1 MEGPVNETA
10 RPRAERTTQNRVV
23 KLFTSAVEAGGLG
36 YAYLGEW
43 GKREGNRNIEPE
55 YLKASLKRRGYT
67 DVQISDA
74 LRQLHAAAEIGGNT
88 LYDANLKTY
97 RLLRYGADVQTALG
111 EPIRKVHYIDWT
123 NPDNNDFGLAE
134 EVTLRGG
141 LERRP
146 DIVLYLNGIAV
157 AVIELKRSS
166 VGMAEGIRQLISNQE
181 KQFNQAFFSTI
192 QLLLAGNDSQGLH
205 FATVGSPEEFYVKW
219 KAADGLAGGQAG
231 ALLDRPLAEMLD
243 KAQLLDFLYHFVI
256 FDGGIKKVP
265 RQHQHA
271 GIKAAQ
277 ARTRKREGGVIW
289 HTQGSGKSILMV
301 LLAKWLLEDD
311 PNARILVITDRDE
324 LDDQITKV
332 MKNAGLAS
340 TRVTSRA
347 DLVAKLAA
355 TTPRLLCA
363 LLHKFDTT
371 DLAGLPPPAH
381 GRFYVFVDEAHR
393 TQGGDMNRQMKRWL
407 KDAIF
412 IGFTGTPLMCNDKQ
426 TTQDVFGTFIHT
438 YKFPEAV
445 ADKVVLDL
453 KYEAREVPQA
463 LGNKAK
469 IEEYFAKKTKHLN
482 NFQKAALRKRWAT
495 MEEVLSSGDRKDR
508 IIRSIIEDFETRRR
522 LCDGRGTA
530 ILVADEIYDA
540 CHYFRLFQNTSFG
553 RHVGIIT
560 SFEPDAGQYTREP
573 AGSDYRYKYET
584 YKDWVLKGFDST
596 EKYETEMKRRFK
608 DEPANCRLLIVV
620 SKLLTG
626 FDAPSCTY
634 IYLDRNLRDH
644 DLFQA
649 ICRTN
654 RLDGDDKDYGYI
666 VDFKELFGKVQE
678 AISVYSS
685 DQLVVDA
692 KDGQDGNVTLKNWIA
707 EGARKLEEGR
717 EALLHLCEPVLAP
730 RELEQFIAYFCGEAQ
745 DAEALEQTEPL
756 RISFYKL
763 VTAFVRSWADIGSEL
778 PSAGYDEAIIARLE
792 KEVAFYAEM
801 RAAIKHHSGEEF
813 DIKPFESD
821 MRDLLNRYVRADDA
835 RTLGDMSDLSLV
847 DLIVKT
853 GIHDAI
859 AQKLNAK
866 GASNKAVAEGIIN
879 NVRKAIIQERL
890 TDPRFFKEMSNLLD
904 ELIKQSRDDAKSY
917 EAFLQQAEVMAR
929 KLAAHASGGEQV
941 PEALQGRPEAVVLYR
956 NLPDILAKPADAA
969 HVGDA
974 GDPYGG
980 DLIGKAVQIDAA
992 MRESVPAGWKGDEIK
1007 ERMVQ
1012 STLLALVGGDKEAM
1026 LKLFE
1031 LVKNQAGYR

>member
-1 MEGPVNETA
+1 MPN

-23 KLFTSAVEAGGLG
+23 KLFTDRTRVDCLSYE
-36 YAYLGEW
+36 YLGEW
-43 GKREGNRNIEPE
+43 GKRDSNSNIEPE
-55 YLKASLKRRGYT
+55 LLSANLKKRGYT
-67 DVQISDA
+67 DVQISAA
-74 LRQLHAAAEIGGNT
+74 LRQLQAAAEISGNT

-97 RLLRYGADVQTALG
+97 GLLRYGADVQTALS
-111 EPIRKVHYIDWT
+111 EPISKVHLIDWAH
-123 NPDNNDFGLAE
+123 PENNDFALAE

-146 DIVLYLNGIAV
+146 DIVLYINGIAI

-181 KQFNQAFFSTI
+181 PQFNESFFSTV
-192 QLLLAGNDSQGLH
+192 QLVLAGNDAQGVH
-205 FATVGSPEEFYVKW
+205 YATVGSPEEFYVQW
-219 KAADGLAGGQAG
+219 KDKAGLAGGAAG
-231 ALLDRPLAEMLD
+231 VLLDRPLAELFD
-243 KAQLLDFLYHFVI
+243 KTHLLDFLYHFVI

-277 ARTRKREGGVIW
+277 ERTRKREGGVIW

-332 MKNAGLAS
+332 LKNAGLDS

-347 DLVAKLAA
+347 DLVVKLGA

-363 LLHKFDTT
+363 LIHKFDTT
-371 DLAGLPPPAH
+371 DLTGVPPPAH

-393 TQGGDMNRQMKRWL
+393 TQGGDMHKQMKRWL
-407 KDAIF
+407 GDAIF
-412 IGFTGTPLMCNDKQ
+412 IGFTGTPLLRKEKQ
-426 TTQDVFGTFIHT
+426 TTHEVFGTYIHT

-453 KYEAREVPQA
+453 KYEAREVPQE
-463 LGNKAK
+463 LGSREK
-469 IEEYFAKKTKHLN
+469 IEDYFAKKTKHLN

-495 MEEVLSSGDRKDR
+495 MEELLSSKERKD
-508 IIRSIIEDFETRRR
+508 SIINSILEDFDTRRR
-522 LCDGRGTA
+522 LSDGRGTA

-540 CHYFRLFQNTSFG
+540 CHYFRLFQNTDFG
-553 RHVGIIT
+553 KHIGIIT
-560 SFEPDAGQYTREP
+560 SFEPDKTQYSKEP

-584 YKDWVLKGFDST
+584 YKNWVLKDFDST
-596 EKYETEMKRRFK
+596 DKYETEMKRRFK
-608 DEPANCRLLIVV
+608 DEPANCKLLIVV

-685 DQLVVDA
+685 DQLEVDS

-707 EGARKLEEGR
+707 EGARKLEESR

-730 RELEQFIAYFCGEAQ
+730 RELEQYIACFCGESR
-745 DAEALEQTEPL
+745 DADALEQTEPL

-763 VTAFVRSWADIGSEL
+763 VTDFVRAWADIGSEL
-778 PSAGYDEAIIARLE
+778 TNAGYDDATIARLE
-792 KEVAFYAEM
+792 KEVAFYVDM
-801 RAAIKHHSGEEF
+801 RAAIKNYSGEEF
-813 DIKPFESD
+813 DIKPFEGD

-835 RTLGDMSDLSLV
+835 RELGDMGDFSLV

-866 GASNKAVAEGIIN
+866 SASNKAVAEGIIN

-890 TDPRFFKEMSNLLD
+890 TDPRFFKEMSSLLD
-904 ELIKQSRDDAKSY
+904 ELIKQSHADSKSY
-917 EAFLQQAEVMAR
+917 EEFLKQAEALAR
-929 KLAAHASGGEQV
+929 KLAAHAFGGEQA
-941 PEALQGRPEAVVLYR
+941 PEALHGRAEAVVIYR
-956 NLPDILAKPADAA
+956 NLPDILAKPVDAKGVA
-969 HVGDA
+969 EERSWHA
-974 GDPYGG
+974 SE
-980 DLIGKAVQIDAA
+980 LISKAVQIDTT
-992 MRESVPAGWKGDEIK
+992 MREGVPADWKGSEIK
-1007 ERMVQ
+1007 ERAVRR
-1012 STLLALVGGDKEAM
+1012 TLLGLVDGDRTAM
-1026 LKLFE
+1026 LRLFE
-1031 LVKNQAGYR
+1031 LVKNQSGYH

>member
-1 MEGPVNETA
+1 MNA
-10 RPRAERTTQNRVV
+10 DNRPRAERTTQNRVV
-23 KLFTSAVEAGGLG
+23 RLFTTPVADGGLD
-36 YAYLGEW
+36 YTYLGEW

-55 YLKASLKRRGYT
+55 HLKASLARRGYSGAQ
-67 DVQISDA
+67 VSAA
-74 LRQLHAAAEIGGNT
+74 LRQLQAAAEVSGNT

-97 RLLRYGADVQTALG
+97 HLLRYGADVQTALG
-111 EPIRKVHYIDWT
+111 EPIRKVHFIDWA
-123 NPDNNDFGLAE
+123 NPANNDFALAE

-141 LERRP
+141 HERRP
-146 DIVLYLNGIAV
+146 DIVLYINGIAV

-166 VGMAEGIRQLISNQE
+166 VGMAEDIRQLISNQE
-181 KQFNQAFFSTI
+181 KPFNEGFFSTV
-192 QLLLAGNDSQGLH
+192 QLVLAGNDSQGVH
-205 FATVGSPEEFYVKW
+205 YATVGSREEFYVQW
-219 KAADGLAGGQAG
+219 KAGDGLADAQAG
-231 ALLDRPLAEMLD
+231 ALLDRPLSELFD
-243 KAQLLDFLYHFVI
+243 KAHLLDFLYHFII

-311 PNARILVITDRDE
+311 PDARILVITDRDE

-332 MKNAGLAS
+332 LKNAGLDS

-347 DLVAKLAA
+347 DLVARLGA

-363 LLHKFDTT
+363 LIHKFDTT

-393 TQGGDMNRQMKRWL
+393 TQGGDMNKQMKRWL
-407 KDAIF
+407 SDAIF
-412 IGFTGTPLMCNDKQ
+412 IGFTGTPLLRKDKQ
-426 TTQDVFGTFIHT
+426 TTHAVFGTYIHT

-453 KYEAREVPQA
+453 KYEAREVPQQ
-463 LGNKAK
+463 LGNRQK
-469 IEEYFAKKTKHLN
+469 IEDYFEEKTKRLN

-495 MEEVLSSGDRKDR
+495 MEELLSSKERKDR
-508 IIRSIIEDFETRRR
+508 IINSILEDFDTRRR
-522 LCDGRGTA
+522 LSDGRGTA
-530 ILVADEIYDA
+530 ILVADEIFDA
-540 CHYFRLFQNTSFG
+540 CHYFRLFQNTDFG

-560 SFEPDAGQYTREP
+560 SFEPDKNQYSKEP

-584 YKDWVLKGFDST
+584 YRDWVLKDFDST
-596 EKYETEMKRRFK
+596 DKYETEMKRRFK
-608 DEPANCRLLIVV
+608 DEPANCKLLIVV

-654 RLDGDDKDYGYI
+654 RLDGDDKDYGHI

-678 AISVYSS
+678 AIAVYSS
-685 DQLVVDA
+685 DELEVDGQ
-692 KDGQDGNVTLKNWIA
+692 DGQDGNVILKDWIT
-707 EGARKLEEGR
+707 EGVRKLEESR

-730 RELEQFIAYFCGEAQ
+730 RDLEQFIAYFCGESQ

-763 VTAFVRSWADIGSEL
+763 VTVFVRAWADIGSEL
-778 PSAGYDEAIIARLE
+778 ETAGYEPSTVERLE

-813 DIKPFESD
+813 DIKPFEGD

-835 RTLGDMSDLSLV
+835 REVGEMGDLSLV
-847 DLIVKT
+847 DLIVKS

-866 GASNKAVAEGIIN
+866 GSSNKAVAEGIIN
-879 NVRKAIIQERL
+879 NMRKAIIQERL
-890 TDPRFFKEMSNLLD
+890 TDPRFFKEMSSLLD
-904 ELIKQSRDDAKSY
+904 ELIRQSHADAESY
-917 EAFLQQAEVMAR
+917 EAFLKQAEKLAR
-929 KLAAHASGGEQV
+929 KLAGHASGGEQV
-941 PEALQGRPEAVVLYR
+941 PEGLQGNPEAAVIYR
-956 NLPDILAKPADAA
+956 NLADILATSIDGA
-969 HVGDA
+969 HTNEDRTLHPSELVS
-974 GDPYGG
+974 
-980 DLIGKAVQIDAA
+980 KAVQIDTA
-992 MRESVPAGWKGDEIK
+992 MRTDVPADWKGDEIK
-1007 ERMVQ
+1007 ERSVK
-1012 STLLALVGGDKEAM
+1012 STLLGIVDGDRDAM
-1026 LKLFE
+1026 LELFE
-1031 LVKNQAGYR
+1031 LVKNQPGYR

>member
-1 MEGPVNETA
+1 MLD
-10 RPRAERTTQNRVV
+10 RPRTERTTQSRVV
-23 KLFTSAVEAGGLG
+23 RLFTDKSRADCLG
-36 YAYLGEW
+36 YDYLGDW
-43 GKREGNRNIEPE
+43 AKREANRNIEPE
-55 YLKASLKRRGYT
+55 YLSANLKKRGYT
-67 DVQISDA
+67 DVQIAAA
-74 LRQLHAAAEIGGNT
+74 LRQLQVAAEISGNT

-97 RLLRYGADVQTALG
+97 GLLRYGADVQTTLG
-111 EPIRKVHYIDWT
+111 EPIRKVHYIDWVD
-123 NPDNNDFGLAE
+123 PANNDFALAE

-146 DIVLYLNGIAV
+146 DIVLYINGIAI

-166 VGMAEGIRQLISNQE
+166 VGKDEGIRQLLSNQE
-181 KQFNQAFFSTI
+181 KPFNEGFFSTV
-192 QLLLAGNDSQGLH
+192 QLLLAGNDAQGLYY
-205 FATVGSPEEFYVKW
+205 ATVGSPEEFYVQW
-219 KAADGLAGGQAG
+219 KAAAELVAGEAG
-231 ALLDRPLAEMLD
+231 VLLDRPLAQLLN
-243 KAQLLDFLYHFVI
+243 KAHLLDFLYHFVI

-277 ARTRKREGGVIW
+277 ERTRKREGGVIW

-324 LDDQITKV
+324 LDEQITKV
-332 MKNAGLAS
+332 LKNAGLDS

-347 DLVAKLAA
+347 DLVDKIGA

-363 LLHKFDTT
+363 LIHKFDTT
-371 DLAGLPPPAH
+371 DLTGVPPPAH

-393 TQGGDMNRQMKRWL
+393 TQGGDMNKQMKRWL
-407 KDAIF
+407 GDAIF
-412 IGFTGTPLMCNDKQ
+412 IGFTGTPLLRKDKK
-426 TTQDVFGTFIHT
+426 TTHEVFGTYIHT
-438 YKFPEAV
+438 YKFPQAV

-453 KYEAREVPQA
+453 KYEAREVPQE
-463 LGNKAK
+463 LGNRKK
-469 IEEYFAKKTKHLN
+469 IEDYFANKTKHLN

-495 MEEVLSSGDRKDR
+495 MEELLSSKERKNR
-508 IIRSIIEDFETRRR
+508 IINSIIEDFDTRRR
-522 LCDGRGTA
+522 LSEGRGTA

-540 CHYFRLFQNTSFG
+540 CHYFRLFQNTDFG
-553 RHVGIIT
+553 KYVGIIT
-560 SFEPDAGQYTREP
+560 SFEPDKSLYSKEP
-573 AGSDYRYKYET
+573 AGSDYRYKYDT
-584 YKDWVLKGFDST
+584 YNDWVLKGFDST
-596 EKYETEMKRRFK
+596 DKYETEMKRRFK
-608 DEPANCRLLIVV
+608 DEPANCKLLIVV

-685 DQLVVDA
+685 DQLVVDTR
-692 KDGQDGNVTLKNWIA
+692 DGQDGNVTLKNWIV
-707 EGARKLEEGR
+707 EGAKKLEESR

-730 RELEQFIAYFCGEAQ
+730 RQLEQYIAYFCGESQ
-745 DAEALEQTEPL
+745 NAEALEQTEPL

-763 VTAFVRSWADIGSEL
+763 VAAFVRAWADIGSEL
-778 PSAGYDEAIIARLE
+778 TNAGYDTTTIDRLE
-792 KEVAFYAEM
+792 QEVAFYVDM
-801 RAAIKHHSGEEF
+801 RAAIKNYSGEEF
-813 DIKPFESD
+813 DIKPFEGD
-821 MRDLLNRYVRADDA
+821 MRDLLNRYVKADDA
-835 RTLGDMSDLSLV
+835 RELGDMSDLSLV

-866 GASNKAVAEGIIN
+866 SASTKAVAEGIIN
-879 NVRKAIIQERL
+879 NIRKTIIQERL
-890 TDPRFFKEMSNLLD
+890 TDPRFFKEMSSLLD
-904 ELIKQSRDDAKSY
+904 ELIEQSRADAKSY
-917 EAFLQQAEVMAR
+917 AEFLKQAEALAK
-929 KLAAHASGGEQV
+929 KLVAHASGGEQA
-941 PEALQGRPEAVVLYR
+941 PEALQGRPEAVVIYR
-956 NLPDILAKPADAA
+956 NLPDILAKVPDARHIGEERIWHA
-969 HVGDA
+969 SE
-974 GDPYGG
+974 
-980 DLIGKAVQIDAA
+980 LIDMAVKIDAA
-992 MRESVPAGWKGDEIK
+992 MREAVPAGWKGHEIK
-1007 ERMVQ
+1007 EREVRRA
-1012 STLLALVGGDKEAM
+1012 LLPLVGGDRSAM

-1031 LVKNQAGYR
+1031 LVKNQSGYR

>member
-1 MEGPVNETA
+1 MNAIPA
-10 RPRAERTTQNRVV
+10 RARAERTTQNRVV
-23 KLFTSAVEAGGLG
+23 KLFTDPSRTDCLG
-36 YAYLGEW
+36 YDNLGEW
-43 GKREGNRNIEPE
+43 GKREHNRNIEPN
-55 YLKASLKRRGYT
+55 YLAANLKQRGYG
-67 DVQISDA
+67 DMQISAA
-74 LRQLHAAAEIGGNT
+74 LRQLRAAAEISGNT
-88 LYDANLKTY
+88 LYDANFKTY
-97 RLLRYGADVQTALG
+97 GLLRYGADVQTALG
-111 EPIRKVHYIDWT
+111 ELTQKVHFIDWA
-123 NPDNNDFGLAE
+123 NPDNNDFALAE

-141 LERRP
+141 FDRRP
-146 DIVLYLNGIAV
+146 DIVLYINGIAI
-157 AVIELKRSS
+157 AVIELKRGSRDK
-166 VGMAEGIRQLISNQE
+166 AEGIRQLISNQE
-181 KQFNQAFFSTI
+181 KQFNEGFFSTV
-192 QLLLAGNDSQGLH
+192 QLLLAGNDAQGLH
-205 FATVGSPEEFYVKW
+205 YGTVGSAEEFYVQW
-219 KAADGLAGGQAG
+219 KADAGLAGGEAG
-231 ALLDRPLAEMLD
+231 ALLDRPLAQLFD
-243 KAQLLDFLYHFVI
+243 KAHLLDFLYHFVI

-277 ARTRKREGGVIW
+277 ERTRKREGGVIW

-311 PNARILVITDRDE
+311 PDARILVITDREE

-332 MKNAGLAS
+332 LKNAGLDS

-347 DLVAKLAA
+347 DLVARLGA

-363 LLHKFDTT
+363 LIHKFDTT
-371 DLAGLPPPAH
+371 DLTGLPPPAH

-407 KDAIF
+407 GDAIF
-412 IGFTGTPLMCNDKQ
+412 IGFTGTPLLRKDKQ
-426 TTQDVFGTFIHT
+426 TTHDVFGTYIHT
-438 YKFPEAV
+438 YKFPQAV

-453 KYEAREVPQA
+453 KYEAREVPQE
-463 LGNKAK
+463 LGNKDK
-469 IEEYFAKKTKHLN
+469 IEEYFARKTKHLN

-495 MEEVLSSGDRKDR
+495 MEELLSSGERKDR
-508 IIRSIIEDFETRRR
+508 IIRSILEDFDTRRR
-522 LCDGRGTA
+522 LSDGRGTA

-560 SFEPDAGQYTREP
+560 SFEPDKTQYSKEP
-573 AGSDYRYKYET
+573 AGSDYRYKYDT
-584 YKDWVLKGFDST
+584 YRDWVLKDFDST
-596 EKYETEMKRRFK
+596 DRYEAEMKRRFK

-626 FDAPSCTY
+626 FDAPSCSY

-685 DQLVVDA
+685 DQLVADT
-692 KDGQDGNVTLKNWIA
+692 KDGQDGNVTLKNWIS
-707 EGARKLEEGR
+707 EGVKKLEESR

-730 RELEQFIAYFCGEAQ
+730 RDLEQFIAYFCGEAQ
-745 DAEALEQTEPL
+745 DAEALEQAEPL

-763 VTAFVRSWADIGSEL
+763 VTAFVRAWADIGSEL
-778 PSAGYDEAIIARLE
+778 PNAGYDEATIVRLE
-792 KEVAFYAEM
+792 REVAFYAEM
-801 RAAIKHHSGEEF
+801 RAAIKNHSGEEF
-813 DIKPFESD
+813 DIKPFEGD
-821 MRDLLNRYVRADDA
+821 MRDLLNRYVRADEV
-835 RTLGDMSDLSLV
+835 RELGDMGDLSLV

-890 TDPRFFKEMSNLLD
+890 TDPRFFNEMSSLLD
-904 ELIKQSRDDAKSY
+904 ELIRQSRADAESY
-917 EAFLQQAEVMAR
+917 EEFLKQAEALAK
-929 KLAAHASGGEQV
+929 KLTTHAAGGEQV
-941 PEALQGRPEAVVLYR
+941 PEALQDKPEASVIYR
-956 NLPDILAKPADAA
+956 NLPDILAKPTDAA
-969 HVGDA
+969 HIADDGPLH
-974 GDPYGG
+974 GSE
-980 DLIGKAVQIDAA
+980 LIGMAVKIDTV
-992 MRESVPAGWKGDEIK
+992 MRTDVPADWKGDTIK
-1007 ERMVQ
+1007 ERAVQ
-1012 STLLALVGGDKEAM
+1012 RALLAVVAGNRDAM
-1026 LKLFE
+1026 LKLFD

>member
-1 MEGPVNETA
+1 M
-10 RPRAERTTQNRVV
+10 
-23 KLFTSAVEAGGLG
+23 
-36 YAYLGEW
+36 
-43 GKREGNRNIEPE
+43 
-55 YLKASLKRRGYT
+55 
-67 DVQISDA
+67 
-74 LRQLHAAAEIGGNT
+74 
-88 LYDANLKTY
+88 
-97 RLLRYGADVQTALG
+97 
-111 EPIRKVHYIDWT
+111 
-123 NPDNNDFGLAE
+123 
-134 EVTLRGG
+134 
-141 LERRP
+141 
-146 DIVLYLNGIAV
+146 
-157 AVIELKRSS
+157 
-166 VGMAEGIRQLISNQE
+166 
-181 KQFNQAFFSTI
+181 
-192 QLLLAGNDSQGLH
+192 
-205 FATVGSPEEFYVKW
+205 
-219 KAADGLAGGQAG
+219 
-231 ALLDRPLAEMLD
+231 
-243 KAQLLDFLYHFVI
+243 
-256 FDGGIKKVP
+256 P

-277 ARTRKREGGVIW
+277 ERTSKREGGVIW

-324 LDDQITKV
+324 LDEQITRV
-332 MKNAGLAS
+332 LKNAGLDS

-347 DLVAKLAA
+347 DLVEKLGA
-355 TTPRLLCA
+355 TKPRLLCA
-363 LLHKFDTT
+363 LLHKFDAT

-393 TQGGDMNRQMKRWL
+393 TQGGDMNKQMKRWL
-407 KDAIF
+407 GDAIF
-412 IGFTGTPLMCNDKQ
+412 IGFTGTPLLRKDKQ
-426 TTQDVFGTFIHT
+426 TTHDVFGTYIHT
-438 YKFPEAV
+438 YKFPQAV

-453 KYEAREVPQA
+453 KYEAREVPQQ
-463 LGNKAK
+463 LGSKDR
-469 IEEYFAKKTKHLN
+469 IEAYFAEKTKRLN

-495 MEEVLSSGDRKDR
+495 MEELLSSKERKDR
-508 IIRSIIEDFETRRR
+508 IINSILEDFDTRRR
-522 LCDGRGTA
+522 LSDGRGTA

-540 CHYFRLFQNTSFG
+540 CHYFRLFQNTDFG

-560 SFEPDAGQYTREP
+560 SFEPDKSQYSKEP
-573 AGSDYRYKYET
+573 AGSDYRYKYDT
-584 YKDWVLKGFDST
+584 YKNWVLKDFDST
-596 EKYETEMKRRFK
+596 DKYETEMKRRFK
-608 DEPANCRLLIVV
+608 DEPANCKLLIVV

-685 DQLVVDA
+685 DQLEVDA

-707 EGARKLEEGR
+707 EGARKLEESR

-730 RELEQFIAYFCGEAQ
+730 RDVEQFIGYFCGESQ

-763 VTAFVRSWADIGSEL
+763 VTAFVRAWADIGSEL
-778 PSAGYDEAIIARLE
+778 TSAGYDDATIARLQ

-801 RAAIKHHSGEEF
+801 RASIKNHSGEEF
-813 DIKPFESD
+813 DIKPFEGD
-821 MRDLLNRYVRADDA
+821 MRDLLNRYVKADDA
-835 RTLGDMSDLSLV
+835 RELGDMGDLSLV

-890 TDPRFFKEMSNLLD
+890 TDPRFFKEMSSLLD
-904 ELIKQSRDDAKSY
+904 ELIKQSRADSKSY
-917 EAFLQQAEVMAR
+917 EEFLKQAEDLAR
-929 KLAAHASGGEQV
+929 KLAAHASGGEQA
-941 PEALQGRPEAVVLYR
+941 PEALQGRPEAVVIYR
-956 NLPDILAKPADAA
+956 NLADILAKPIDAT
-969 HVGDA
+969 HVA
-974 GDPYGG
+974 EEKIWHASE
-980 DLIGKAVQIDAA
+980 LISKAVQIDTA
-992 MRESVPAGWKGDEIK
+992 MRSGVPADWKGNEIK
-1007 ERMVQ
+1007 ERAVRR
-1012 STLLALVGGDKEAM
+1012 TLLDLLDGDRAAM
-1026 LKLFE
+1026 LRLFE
-1031 LVKNQAGYR
+1031 LVKNQSGYG

>member
-1 MEGPVNETA
+1 MRD

-23 KLFTSAVEAGGLG
+23 KLFTDRSRADCLG
-36 YAYLGEW
+36 YDYLGDWE
-43 GKREGNRNIEPE
+43 KRDGNRCIETD
-55 YLKASLKRRGYT
+55 LLSANFKKRGYT
-67 DVQISDA
+67 DVQISAA
-74 LRQLHAAAEIGGNT
+74 LRALHAATEISGNT

-97 RLLRYGADVQTALG
+97 GLLRYGADVQTALG
-111 EPIRKVHYIDWT
+111 EPVHKVHYIDWAE
-123 NPDNNDFGLAE
+123 PDKNDFALAE

-141 LERRP
+141 FERRP
-146 DIVLYLNGIAV
+146 DIVLYINGIAI

-166 VGMAEGIRQLISNQE
+166 KDKAEGVRQLISNQE
-181 KQFNQAFFSTI
+181 KQFNEGFFSAV
-192 QLLLAGNDSQGLH
+192 QLLLAGNDAQGLCYG
-205 FATVGSPEEFYVKW
+205 TVGSPEEFYAQW
-219 KAADGLAGGQAG
+219 KDEAGLAGGEPG
-231 ALLDRPLAEMLD
+231 SLLDRPLVQMFD
-243 KAQLLDFLYHFVI
+243 KRRLLDFLYNFVI

-265 RQHQHA
+265 RQHQYA

-277 ARTRKREGGVIW
+277 ERTRKREGGVIW

-311 PNARILVITDRDE
+311 PAARILVITDRDE

-332 MKNAGLAS
+332 LKNAGMAS

-347 DLVAKLAA
+347 DLVSRLGA
-355 TTPRLLCA
+355 TTPQLLCA
-363 LLHKFDTT
+363 LIHKFDTT
-371 DLAGLPPPAH
+371 DLTGVPPPAH

-393 TQGGDMNRQMKRWL
+393 TQGGDMNKQMKRWL
-407 KDAIF
+407 GDAIF
-412 IGFTGTPLMCNDKQ
+412 IGFTGTPLLRKDKQ
-426 TTQDVFGTFIHT
+426 TTHDVFGTYIHT

-453 KYEAREVPQA
+453 KYEAREVPQE
-463 LGNKAK
+463 LGSKDK
-469 IEEYFAKKTKHLN
+469 IEDYFAKKTRHLN
-482 NFQKAALRKRWAT
+482 NFQKAALRRRWAT
-495 MEEVLSSGDRKDR
+495 MEELLSSKERKDR
-508 IIRSIIEDFETRRR
+508 IINSILEDFDTRRR
-522 LCDGRGTA
+522 LSDGRGTA

-540 CHYFRLFQNTSFG
+540 CHYFRLFKNTDFG
-553 RHVGIIT
+553 KNIGIIT
-560 SFEPDAGQYTREP
+560 SFEPDKTEYSKAP
-573 AGSDYRYKYET
+573 VGSDYRYKYDT
-584 YKDWVLKGFDST
+584 YKDWVLTPELDTT

-608 DEPANCRLLIVV
+608 DEPANCKLLVVV

-692 KDGQDGNVTLKNWIA
+692 KDGQDGNISLKNWIA
-707 EGARKLEEGR
+707 EGAKKLEEAR
-717 EALLHLCEPVLAP
+717 EALLHLCEPVLSP
-730 RELEQFIAYFCGEAQ
+730 REVEQFIAYFCGEAQ
-745 DAEALEQTEPL
+745 DSEALGQTEPL

-763 VTAFVRSWADIGSEL
+763 VTTFVRAWSDISSEL
-778 PSAGYDEAIIARLE
+778 TNAGYDEAAIAKLE
-792 KEVAFYAEM
+792 KEVAFYADM
-801 RAAIKHHSGEEF
+801 RAAIKNHSGEEF
-813 DIKPFESD
+813 DIKPFEGD

-835 RTLGDMSDLSLV
+835 RELGDMGDLSLV

-890 TDPRFFKEMSNLLD
+890 TDPRFFKEMSSLLD
-904 ELIKQSRDDAKSY
+904 ELIKQSRADAKSY
-917 EAFLQQAEVMAR
+917 EEFLQQAEELAR
-929 KLAAHASGGEQV
+929 KLAAHASGGEQA
-941 PEALQGRPEAVVLYR
+941 PEALQGRPEAIVIYR
-956 NLPDILAKPADAA
+956 NLPDILAKPVDAA
-969 HVGDA
+969 HVGQTREWHA
-974 GDPYGG
+974 SE
-980 DLIGKAVQIDAA
+980 LISKAVEIDTA
-992 MRESVPAGWKGDEIK
+992 MRAGVPADWKGNEIK
-1007 ERMVQ
+1007 ERAVKRA
-1012 STLLALVGGDKEAM
+1012 LLAFVNGDRAVM

-1031 LVKNQAGYR
+1031 LVKNQPGYR

>member
-1 MEGPVNETA
+1 MPS

-23 KLFTSAVEAGGLG
+23 KLFTDKSRADCLG
-36 YAYLGEW
+36 YADLGDW
-43 GKREGNRNIEPE
+43 GKREGNRNIEPD
-55 YLKASLKRRGYT
+55 YLAANLKRRGYT
-67 DVQISDA
+67 DVQVSAA
-74 LRQLHAAAEIGGNT
+74 LRQLQAAAEISGNT

-97 RLLRYGADVQTALG
+97 GLLRYGADVQTALG
-111 EPIRKVHYIDWT
+111 EPIRKVHFIDWA
-123 NPDNNDFGLAE
+123 NPDNNDFALAE

-146 DIVLYLNGIAV
+146 DIVLYLNGIAI

-181 KQFNQAFFSTI
+181 KQFNEAFFSTV
-192 QLLLAGNDSQGLH
+192 QLLLAGNDSQGVH
-205 FATVGSPEEFYVKW
+205 YATVGSPEEFYVQW
-219 KAADGLAGGQAG
+219 KDWAGLAGGEAG
-231 ALLDRPLAEMLD
+231 ALLDRPLAQLFD
-243 KAQLLDFLYHFVI
+243 KAHLLDFLYHFVI

-277 ARTRKREGGVIW
+277 ERTRKREGGVIW

-332 MKNAGLAS
+332 LKNAGLDS

-347 DLVAKLAA
+347 DLVDRLGA

-363 LLHKFDTT
+363 LIHKFDTT
-371 DLAGLPPPAH
+371 DLTGMPPPAH

-393 TQGGDMNRQMKRWL
+393 TQGGDMNKQMKRWL
-407 KDAIF
+407 GDAIF
-412 IGFTGTPLMCNDKQ
+412 IGFTGTPLLRKDKQ
-426 TTQDVFGTFIHT
+426 TTHDVFGTYIHT
-438 YKFPEAV
+438 YKFPQAV

-453 KYEAREVPQA
+453 KYEAREVPQE
-463 LGNKAK
+463 LGSKKK
-469 IEEYFAKKTKHLN
+469 IEDYFANKTKHLN

-495 MEEVLSSGDRKDR
+495 MEELLSSKERKDR
-508 IIRSIIEDFETRRR
+508 IINSVLEDFDTRRR
-522 LCDGRGTA
+522 LSDGRGTA

-540 CHYFRLFQNTSFG
+540 CHYFRLFQNTDFG
-553 RHVGIIT
+553 KHVGIIT
-560 SFEPDAGQYTREP
+560 SFEPDKSQYSKEP

-584 YKDWVLKGFDST
+584 YKDWVLKDFEST
-596 EKYETEMKRRFK
+596 DKYETEMKRRFK

-685 DQLVVDA
+685 DQLEVDA
-692 KDGQDGNVTLKNWIA
+692 KDGQDGNVTLKNWIV
-707 EGARKLEEGR
+707 EGARKLEESR

-730 RELEQFIAYFCGEAQ
+730 RELEQFIAYFCGESQ
-745 DAEALEQTEPL
+745 DAEALEQAEPL

-763 VTAFVRSWADIGSEL
+763 VTAFVRAWADIGSEL
-778 PSAGYDEAIIARLE
+778 ANAGYDEATIAKLE
-792 KEVAFYAEM
+792 KEVAFYSDM
-801 RAAIKHHSGEEF
+801 RAAIKNYSGEEF
-813 DIKPFESD
+813 DIKPFEGD

-835 RTLGDMSDLSLV
+835 RALGDMADLSLV

-859 AQKLNAK
+859 ALKLNAK

-890 TDPRFFKEMSNLLD
+890 TDPRFFKEMSSLLD
-904 ELIKQSRDDAKSY
+904 ELIKQSCSDAKSY
-917 EAFLQQAEVMAR
+917 EEFLKQAEDLAK
-929 KLAAHASGGEQV
+929 KLAAHASGGEQA
-941 PEALQGRPEAVVLYR
+941 PEALQGKPEAVVIYR
-956 NLPDILAKPADAA
+956 NLPDILAKTPDGA
-969 HVGDA
+969 HVGQ
-974 GDPYGG
+974 DPNPHTSE
-980 DLIGKAVQIDAA
+980 LISKAVQIDTA
-992 MRESVPAGWKGDEIK
+992 MRESVPAGWKGDGIK
-1007 ERMVQ
+1007 ERLVRR
-1012 STLLALVGGDKEAM
+1012 TLLPLVDGDREAM
-1026 LKLFE
+1026 LRLFE
-1031 LVKNQAGYR
+1031 LVKNQPGYS

>member
-1 MEGPVNETA
+1 MPDRA
-10 RPRAERTTQNRVV
+10 RAERTTQNRVV
-23 KLFTSAVEAGGLG
+23 NLFTDKARTDCLG
-36 YAYLGEW
+36 YEYLGDWSNE
-43 GKREGNRNIEPE
+43 ESNRNIEPE
-55 YLKASLKRRGYT
+55 LLSANLKRRGYT
-67 DVQISDA
+67 DVQISAA
-74 LRQLHAAAEIGGNT
+74 LRQLQAAAEISDNT
-88 LYDANLKTY
+88 LYDANLKSY
-97 RLLRYGADVQTALG
+97 SLLRYGADVQTALS
-111 EPIRKVHYIDWT
+111 EPIRKVHFIDWAE
-123 NPDNNDFGLAE
+123 PESNDFALAE

-146 DIVLYLNGIAV
+146 DIVLYINGIAI

-181 KQFNQAFFSTI
+181 PQFNESFFSTV
-192 QLLLAGNDSQGLH
+192 QLVLAGNDAQGVH
-205 FATVGSPEEFYVKW
+205 YATVGSLEEFYVQW
-219 KAADGLAGGQAG
+219 KDKVGLAGGAAG
-231 ALLDRPLAEMLD
+231 VLLDRPLAELFD
-243 KAQLLDFLYHFVI
+243 KTHLLDFLYHFVI

-277 ARTRKREGGVIW
+277 ERTRKREGGVIW

-332 MKNAGLAS
+332 LKNAGLDS

-347 DLVAKLAA
+347 DLVIKLGA

-363 LLHKFDTT
+363 LIHKFDTT
-371 DLAGLPPPAH
+371 DLTGLPPPAH

-393 TQGGDMNRQMKRWL
+393 TQGGDMNKQMKRWL
-407 KDAIF
+407 GDAIF
-412 IGFTGTPLMCNDKQ
+412 IGFTGTPLLRKEKQ
-426 TTQDVFGTFIHT
+426 TTHEVFGTYIHT

-453 KYEAREVPQA
+453 KYEAREVPQE
-463 LGNKAK
+463 LGSREK
-469 IEEYFAKKTKHLN
+469 IEDYFAKKTKHLN

-495 MEEVLSSGDRKDR
+495 MEELLSSKERKDR
-508 IIRSIIEDFETRRR
+508 IINSILEDFDTRRR
-522 LCDGRGTA
+522 LSDGRGTA

-540 CHYFRLFQNTSFG
+540 CHYFRLFQNTDFG
-553 RHVGIIT
+553 KHIGIIT
-560 SFEPDAGQYTREP
+560 SFEPDKTQYSKEP

-584 YKDWVLKGFDST
+584 YKNWVLKDFDNT
-596 EKYETEMKRRFK
+596 DKYETEMKRRFK
-608 DEPANCRLLIVV
+608 DEPANCKLLIVV

-685 DQLVVDA
+685 DQLEVDS
-692 KDGQDGNVTLKNWIA
+692 KDGQNGNVTLKNWIA
-707 EGARKLEEGR
+707 EGARKLEESR

-730 RELEQFIAYFCGEAQ
+730 RELEQYIACFCGESR
-745 DAEALEQTEPL
+745 DADALEQTEPL

-763 VTAFVRSWADIGSEL
+763 VTDFVRAWADIGSEL
-778 PSAGYDEAIIARLE
+778 TNAGYDDATIARLE
-792 KEVAFYAEM
+792 KEVAFYVDM
-801 RAAIKHHSGEEF
+801 RAAIKNYSGEEF
-813 DIKPFESD
+813 DIKPFEGD

-835 RTLGDMSDLSLV
+835 RELGDMGDFSLV

-866 GASNKAVAEGIIN
+866 SASNKAVAEGIIN

-890 TDPRFFKEMSNLLD
+890 TDPRFFKEMSSLLD
-904 ELIKQSRDDAKSY
+904 ELIKQSRADSKSY
-917 EAFLQQAEVMAR
+917 EEFLKQAEALAK
-929 KLAAHASGGEQV
+929 KLAAHASGGEQA
-941 PEALQGRPEAVVLYR
+941 PEALQGRPEAVVIYR
-956 NLPDILAKPADAA
+956 NLPEILTKPVADKRVAEERNWHA
-969 HVGDA
+969 SE
-974 GDPYGG
+974 
-980 DLIGKAVQIDAA
+980 LISKAVQIDTA
-992 MRESVPAGWKGDEIK
+992 MREGVPADWKGSEIK
-1007 ERMVQ
+1007 ERAVRR
-1012 STLLALVGGDKEAM
+1012 TLLGLVDGDRAAM
-1026 LKLFE
+1026 LRLFE
-1031 LVKNQAGYR
+1031 LVKNQSGYH

>member
-1 MEGPVNETA
+1 MPN

-23 KLFTSAVEAGGLG
+23 KLFTDQSHADCLG
-36 YAYLGEW
+36 YDYLGDW
-43 GKREGNRNIEPE
+43 GRREGNRNIEPE
-55 YLKASLKRRGYT
+55 LLSANLERRGYT
-67 DVQISDA
+67 DVQISAA
-74 LRQLHAAAEIGGNT
+74 LRQLQAAAEVSGNT

-97 RLLRYGADVQTALG
+97 GLLRYGADVQTALG
-111 EPIRKVHYIDWT
+111 EPIRKVHFIDWT
-123 NPDNNDFGLAE
+123 TPDNNEFALAE

-146 DIVLYLNGIAV
+146 DIVLYINGIAI

-181 KQFNQAFFSTI
+181 KQFNEAFFSTV
-192 QLLLAGNDSQGLH
+192 QLLLAGNDAQGVH
-205 FATVGSPEEFYVKW
+205 YATVGSPEEFYVQW
-219 KAADGLAGGQAG
+219 KDEAGLAGGEAG
-231 ALLDRPLAEMLD
+231 ALLDRPLAQLFD
-243 KAQLLDFLYHFVI
+243 KTHLLDFLYHFVI

-277 ARTRKREGGVIW
+277 ERTRKREGGVIW

-332 MKNAGLAS
+332 LKNAGLDS

-347 DLVAKLAA
+347 DLVEKLGA

-363 LLHKFDTT
+363 LIHKFDTT
-371 DLAGLPPPAH
+371 DLTGLPPPAH

-393 TQGGDMNRQMKRWL
+393 TQGGDMNKQMKRWL
-407 KDAIF
+407 GDAIF
-412 IGFTGTPLMCNDKQ
+412 VGFTGTPLLRKDKQ
-426 TTQDVFGTFIHT
+426 TTHDVFGTYIHT
-438 YKFPEAV
+438 YKFPQAV

-453 KYEAREVPQA
+453 KYEAREVPQQLA
-463 LGNKAK
+463 NRDS
-469 IEEYFAKKTKHLN
+469 IEQHFAKRTKHLN

-495 MEEVLSSGDRKDR
+495 MEELLSSKERKDR
-508 IIRSIIEDFETRRR
+508 IINSILEDFDTRRR
-522 LCDGRGTA
+522 LSDGRGTA

-540 CHYFRLFQNTSFG
+540 CHYFRLFQNTDFG
-553 RHVGIIT
+553 KHVGIIT
-560 SFEPDAGQYTREP
+560 SFEPDKSQYSKEP

-584 YKDWVLKGFDST
+584 YKDWVLKDYDST
-596 EKYETEMKRRFK
+596 DKYETEMKRRFK
-608 DEPANCRLLIVV
+608 EEPANCKLLIVV

-685 DQLVVDA
+685 DQLDVDA
-692 KDGQDGNVTLKNWIA
+692 KDGQDGNVVLKNWIA
-707 EGARKLEEGR
+707 EGAKKLEESR
-717 EALLHLCEPVLAP
+717 EALMHLCDPVLPP
-730 RELEQFIAYFCGEAQ
+730 RELEQFIAYFCGESQ
-745 DAEALEQTEPL
+745 DAEALEQAEPL

-763 VTAFVRSWADIGSEL
+763 VTAFVRAWADIGSEL
-778 PSAGYDEAIIARLE
+778 PNAGYDEATIARLE
-792 KEVAFYAEM
+792 KEVAFYSDL
-801 RAAIKHHSGEEF
+801 RGAIKNYSGEEF
-813 DIKPFESD
+813 DIKPFEGD
-821 MRDLLNRYVRADDA
+821 MRDLLNRYVRAEDA
-835 RTLGDMSDLSLV
+835 RALGDMGDLSLV

-859 AQKLNAK
+859 ALKLNAK

-890 TDPRFFKEMSNLLD
+890 TDPRFFKEMSSLLD
-904 ELIKQSRDDAKSY
+904 ELIKQSRADSKSY
-917 EAFLQQAEVMAR
+917 EEFLKQAEELAK
-929 KLAAHASGGEQV
+929 KLAAHVSGGEQV
-941 PEALQGRPEAVVLYR
+941 PEALQGRPEAVVIYR
-956 NLPDILAKPADAA
+956 NLMDILAKSADAERVEEERVWHASELIDKAVKIDTAMRTGVPAD
-969 HVGDA
+969 
-974 GDPYGG
+974 
-980 DLIGKAVQIDAA
+980 
-992 MRESVPAGWKGDEIK
+992 WKGNEIK
-1007 ERMVQ
+1007 ERAVRT
-1012 STLLALVGGDKEAM
+1012 TLLRLVGNDREAM
-1026 LKLFE
+1026 LRLFE
-1031 LVKNQAGYR
+1031 LVKNQSGYR

>member
-1 MEGPVNETA
+1 MLD
-10 RPRAERTTQNRVV
+10 RPRTERTTQSRVV
-23 KLFTSAVEAGGLG
+23 RLFTDKSRADCLG
-36 YAYLGEW
+36 YDYLGDW
-43 GKREGNRNIEPE
+43 AKREANRNIEPE
-55 YLKASLKRRGYT
+55 YLSANLKQRGYT
-67 DVQISDA
+67 DVQIAAA
-74 LRQLHAAAEIGGNT
+74 LRQLQVAAEISGNT

-97 RLLRYGADVQTALG
+97 GLLRYGADVQTTLG
-111 EPIRKVHYIDWT
+111 EPIRKVHYIDWVD
-123 NPDNNDFGLAE
+123 PANNDFALAE

-146 DIVLYLNGIAV
+146 DIVLYINGIAI

-166 VGMAEGIRQLISNQE
+166 VGKDEGIRQLLSNQE
-181 KQFNQAFFSTI
+181 KPFNEGFFSTV
-192 QLLLAGNDSQGLH
+192 QLLLAGNDAQGLYY
-205 FATVGSPEEFYVKW
+205 ATVGSPEEFYVQW
-219 KAADGLAGGQAG
+219 KAAAELVAGEAG
-231 ALLDRPLAEMLD
+231 VLLDRPLAQLLN
-243 KAQLLDFLYHFVI
+243 KAHLLDFLYHFVI

-277 ARTRKREGGVIW
+277 ERTRKREGGVIW

-324 LDDQITKV
+324 LDEQITKV
-332 MKNAGLAS
+332 LKNAGLDS

-347 DLVAKLAA
+347 DLVDKIGA

-363 LLHKFDTT
+363 LIHKFDTT
-371 DLAGLPPPAH
+371 DLTGVPPPAH

-393 TQGGDMNRQMKRWL
+393 TQGGDMNKQMKRWL
-407 KDAIF
+407 GDAIF
-412 IGFTGTPLMCNDKQ
+412 IGFTGTPLLRKDKK
-426 TTQDVFGTFIHT
+426 TTHEVFGTYIHT
-438 YKFPEAV
+438 YKFPQAV

-453 KYEAREVPQA
+453 KYEAREVPQE
-463 LGNKAK
+463 LGNRKK
-469 IEEYFAKKTKHLN
+469 IEEYFSNKTKHLN

-495 MEEVLSSGDRKDR
+495 MEELLSSKERKNR
-508 IIRSIIEDFETRRR
+508 IINSIIEDFDTRRR
-522 LCDGRGTA
+522 LSDGRGTA

-540 CHYFRLFQNTSFG
+540 CHYFRLFQNTDFG
-553 RHVGIIT
+553 KHVGIIT
-560 SFEPDAGQYTREP
+560 SFELDKSLYSKEP

-584 YKDWVLKGFDST
+584 YKDWVLKDFDST
-596 EKYETEMKRRFK
+596 DKYEAEMKRRFK
-608 DEPANCRLLIVV
+608 DEPANCKLLIVV

-685 DQLVVDA
+685 DQLVVDV
-692 KDGQDGNVTLKNWIA
+692 KDGQDGNVTLKNWVT
-707 EGARKLEEGR
+707 EGAKKLEESR

-730 RELEQFIAYFCGEAQ
+730 RQLEQYIAYFCGESQ

-763 VTAFVRSWADIGSEL
+763 VASFVRAWADIGSEL
-778 PSAGYDEAIIARLE
+778 TNAGYDTTTIERLE
-792 KEVAFYAEM
+792 QEVAFYVDM
-801 RAAIKHHSGEEF
+801 RAAIKNYSGEEF
-813 DIKPFESD
+813 DIKPFEGD
-821 MRDLLNRYVRADDA
+821 MRDLLNRYVKADDA
-835 RTLGDMSDLSLV
+835 RELGDMNDLSLV

-866 GASNKAVAEGIIN
+866 GASTKAVAEGIIN
-879 NVRKAIIQERL
+879 NIRKTIIQERL
-890 TDPRFFKEMSNLLD
+890 TDPRFFKEMSSLLD
-904 ELIKQSRDDAKSY
+904 ELIAQSRADAKSY
-917 EAFLQQAEVMAR
+917 AEFLKQAEVLAK
-929 KLAAHASGGEQV
+929 KLAAHASGGERA
-941 PEALQGRPEAVVLYR
+941 PEALQGRPEAVVIYR
-956 NLPDILAKPADAA
+956 NLPDILAKVPDARHIGEERIWHA
-969 HVGDA
+969 SE
-974 GDPYGG
+974 
-980 DLIGKAVQIDAA
+980 LIDMALKIDAA
-992 MRESVPAGWKGDEIK
+992 MREAVPAGWKGHEVK
-1007 ERMVQ
+1007 EREVRR
-1012 STLLALVGGDKEAM
+1012 TLLPLVGGDRSAM

-1031 LVKNQAGYR
+1031 LVKNQSGYR

>member
-1 MEGPVNETA
+1 MTAMA
-10 RPRAERTTQNRVV
+10 RPERTTQNRVV
-23 KLFTSAVEAGGLG
+23 KLFTDKARADCLG
-36 YAYLGEW
+36 YEYLGDLSKE
-43 GKREGNRNIEPE
+43 ENNRNIEPKLLSAN
-55 YLKASLKRRGYT
+55 LKKRGYT
-67 DVQISDA
+67 DVQISAA
-74 LRQLHAAAEIGGNT
+74 LRQLQATAEISGNT

-97 RLLRYGADVQTALG
+97 GLLRYGADVQTALG
-111 EPIRKVHYIDWT
+111 EPILKVHFIDWA
-123 NPDNNDFGLAE
+123 NPGNNDFALAE
-134 EVTLRGG
+134 EVTLRSGFD
-141 LERRP
+141 RRP
-146 DIVLYLNGIAV
+146 DIVLYLNGIAI

-166 VGMAEGIRQLISNQE
+166 VGMAEGIRQLLSNQE
-181 KQFNQAFFSTI
+181 KQFNEGFFSTV
-192 QLLLAGNDSQGLH
+192 QLLLAGNDSQGLYY
-205 FATVGSPEEFYVKW
+205 ATAGSPEEFYVQW
-219 KAADGLAGGQAG
+219 KDEAGLAGGEPG
-231 ALLDRPLAEMLD
+231 VLLDRPLAQMFD
-243 KAQLLDFLYHFVI
+243 KARLLDFLHNFVI
-256 FDGGIKKVP
+256 FDAGIKKVP

-277 ARTRKREGGVIW
+277 ERTRKREGGVIW

-311 PNARILVITDRDE
+311 SKARILVITDRDE

-332 MKNAGLAS
+332 LKNAGLDS

-347 DLVAKLAA
+347 DLVAKIGA

-363 LLHKFDTT
+363 LIHKFDTT
-371 DLAGLPPPAH
+371 DLSGLPPPAH

-393 TQGGDMNRQMKRWL
+393 TQGGDMNKQMKRWL
-407 KDAIF
+407 GDAIF
-412 IGFTGTPLMCNDKQ
+412 IGLTGTPLLRKDKQ
-426 TTQDVFGTFIHT
+426 TTHDVFGTYIHT
-438 YKFPEAV
+438 YKFPQAV

-463 LGNKAK
+463 LGNRER
-469 IEEYFAKKTKHLN
+469 IEDYFANKTKHLN

-495 MEEVLSSGDRKDR
+495 MEEVLSSGERKDR
-508 IIRSIIEDFETRRR
+508 IIRSIIEDFDTRRR

-553 RHVGIIT
+553 KHVGIIT
-560 SFEPDAGQYTREP
+560 SFEPDKTQYSKEP

-584 YKDWVLKGFDST
+584 YKNWVLKDFDST
-596 EKYETEMKRRFK
+596 DKYETEMKRRFK

-707 EGARKLEEGR
+707 EGAKKLEESR

-730 RELEQFIAYFCGEAQ
+730 RELEQFIAYFCGESQ
-745 DAEALEQTEPL
+745 DAEALEKAEPL

-763 VTAFVRSWADIGSEL
+763 VTAFVRAWADIGSEL
-778 PSAGYDEAIIARLE
+778 PNAGYDDSAIARLE
-792 KEVAFYAEM
+792 KEVAFYTDM
-801 RAAIKHHSGEEF
+801 RAAIKNYSGEEF
-813 DIKPFESD
+813 DIKPFEGD

-835 RTLGDMSDLSLV
+835 RALGDMGDLSLV

-866 GASNKAVAEGIIN
+866 DASNKAVAEGIIN

-890 TDPRFFKEMSNLLD
+890 TDPRFFKEMSSLLD
-904 ELIKQSRDDAKSY
+904 ELIKQSHADAKSY
-917 EAFLQQAEVMAR
+917 EEFLKQAEDLAK
-929 KLAAHASGGEQV
+929 KLAAHASGGEQA
-941 PEALQGRPEAVVLYR
+941 PEALQGRPEAVVIYH
-956 NLPDILAKPADAA
+956 NLPDILTKTPDAA
-969 HVGDA
+969 HVGQ
-974 GDPYGG
+974 DPVWH
-980 DLIGKAVQIDAA
+980 DSELISKAVQIDTA
-992 MRESVPAGWKGDEIK
+992 MRAGVPADWKGNEIK
-1007 ERMVQ
+1007 ERAVRR
-1012 STLLALVGGDKEAM
+1012 TLLGLVDGDREAM
-1026 LKLFE
+1026 LRLFE
-1031 LVKNQAGYR
+1031 LIKNQSGYR

>member
-1 MEGPVNETA
+1 MNAIV
-10 RPRAERTTQNRVV
+10 RPRAERTTQNRIV
-23 KLFTSAVEAGGLG
+23 KLFTDKARTDCLSYE
-36 YAYLGEW
+36 YLGDRSKES
-43 GKREGNRNIEPE
+43 NHNIEPE
-55 YLKASLKRRGYT
+55 LLSANLRRRGYT
-67 DVQISDA
+67 DVQISSA
-74 LRQLHAAAEIGGNT
+74 LRQLQAAAEISGNT

-97 RLLRYGADVQTALG
+97 SLLRYGADVQTALG
-111 EPIRKVHYIDWT
+111 EPIRKVHFIDWT

-146 DIVLYLNGIAV
+146 DIVLYINGIAI

-181 KQFNQAFFSTI
+181 KQFNEGFFSTV
-192 QLLLAGNDSQGLH
+192 QLLLAGNDSQGLRY
-205 FATVGSPEEFYVKW
+205 ATVGSPEEFYVQW
-219 KAADGLAGGQAG
+219 KDGEGLAGGQVG
-231 ALLDRPLAEMLD
+231 ALLDRPLAQLFD
-243 KAQLLDFLYHFVI
+243 KAHLLDFLYHFVI

-277 ARTRKREGGVIW
+277 ERTRKREGGVIW

-311 PNARILVITDRDE
+311 PEARILVITDRDE

-332 MKNAGLAS
+332 LKNAGLDS

-347 DLVAKLAA
+347 DLVEKIGA

-363 LLHKFDTT
+363 LIHKFDTT
-371 DLAGLPPPAH
+371 DLTGLPPPAH

-393 TQGGDMNRQMKRWL
+393 TQGGDMNKQMKRWL
-407 KDAIF
+407 GDAIF
-412 IGFTGTPLMCNDKQ
+412 IGFTGTPLLRKDKK
-426 TTQDVFGTFIHT
+426 TTHDVFGTYIHT
-438 YKFPEAV
+438 YKFPQAV

-453 KYEAREVPQA
+453 KYEAREVPQQ
-463 LGNKAK
+463 LGNKKK
-469 IEEYFAKKTKHLN
+469 IEEYFAEKTKHLN

-495 MEEVLSSGDRKDR
+495 MEELLSSKERKDR
-508 IIRSIIEDFETRRR
+508 IINSVLEDFDTRRR
-522 LCDGRGTA
+522 LSDGRGTA

-540 CHYFRLFQNTSFG
+540 CHYFRLFQNTDFG
-553 RHVGIIT
+553 KHVGIIT
-560 SFEPDAGQYTREP
+560 SFEPDAGQYSREP

-584 YKDWVLKGFDST
+584 YKNWVLKDFDST
-596 EKYETEMKRRFK
+596 DKYETEMKRRFK
-608 DEPANCRLLIVV
+608 DEPANCKLLIVV

-685 DQLVVDA
+685 DELVVDA
-692 KDGQDGNVTLKNWIA
+692 KDGKDGNVTLKNWIA
-707 EGARKLEEGR
+707 EGAKKLEESR
-717 EALLHLCEPVLAP
+717 EALLHLCDPVLAP
-730 RELEQFIAYFCGEAQ
+730 RELEQFIACFCGESQ

-763 VTAFVRSWADIGSEL
+763 VTAFVRAWADIGSEL
-778 PSAGYDEAIIARLE
+778 ANAGYDEAAIARLE
-792 KEVAFYAEM
+792 REVAFYAEM
-801 RAAIKHHSGEEF
+801 RAAIKNYSGEEF
-813 DIKPFESD
+813 DIKPFEGD

-835 RTLGDMSDLSLV
+835 RELGDMGDLSLV

-890 TDPRFFKEMSNLLD
+890 TDPRFFKEMSSLLD
-904 ELIKQSRDDAKSY
+904 ELIKQSRADAKSY
-917 EAFLQQAEVMAR
+917 EAFLKQAEELAK
-929 KLAAHASGGEQV
+929 KLAAHASGGEQA
-941 PEALQGRPEAVVLYR
+941 PEALQGKPEAVVLYR
-956 NLPDILAKPADAA
+956 NLPDLLAKAPDAA
-969 HVGDA
+969 HA
-974 GDPYGG
+974 GETRDWHASE
-980 DLIGKAVQIDAA
+980 LISKAVQIDTA
-992 MRESVPAGWKGDEIK
+992 MRSGVPADWKGNEIK
-1007 ERMVQ
+1007 EREVKR
-1012 STLLALVGGDKEAM
+1012 TLLPLVDGDREALQ
-1026 LKLFE
+1026 KLFE
-1031 LVKNQAGYR
+1031 LVKNQPGYR

>member
-1 MEGPVNETA
+1 MPN

-23 KLFTSAVEAGGLG
+23 RLFTDKARADGLG
-36 YAYLGEW
+36 YANLGDW
-43 GKREGNRNIEPE
+43 GKRENNRNIEPE
-55 YLKASLKRRGYT
+55 LLSANLKKRGYT
-67 DVQISDA
+67 DPQISAA
-74 LRQLHAAAEIGGNT
+74 LRQLQAAAEISGNT

-97 RLLRYGADVQTALG
+97 GLLRYGADVQTALG
-111 EPIRKVHYIDWT
+111 EPIRKVHYIDWA
-123 NPDNNDFGLAE
+123 NPDNNDFAIAE

-146 DIVLYLNGIAV
+146 DIVLYINGIAI

-181 KQFNQAFFSTI
+181 KQFNEGFFSTV
-192 QLLLAGNDSQGLH
+192 QLLLAGNDSQGIYY
-205 FATVGSPEEFYVKW
+205 ATVGSPEEFYVQW
-219 KAADGLAGGQAG
+219 KDDAGLSNGEAG
-231 ALLDRPLAEMLD
+231 ALLDKPLAQLFD
-243 KAQLLDFLYHFVI
+243 KKHLLDFLYHFVI

-277 ARTRKREGGVIW
+277 ERTRKREGGVIW

-311 PNARILVITDRDE
+311 PTARILVITDRDE

-332 MKNAGLAS
+332 LKNAGLDS

-347 DLVAKLAA
+347 DLVDKLAA

-363 LLHKFDTT
+363 LIHKFDTT
-371 DLAGLPPPAH
+371 DLTGLPPPAH

-393 TQGGDMNRQMKRWL
+393 TQGGDMNKQMKRWL
-407 KDAIF
+407 GDAIF
-412 IGFTGTPLMCNDKQ
+412 IGFTGTPLLRKDKQ
-426 TTQDVFGTFIHT
+426 TTHDVFGTYIHT
-438 YKFPEAV
+438 YKFPQAV

-453 KYEAREVPQA
+453 KYEAREVPQQLA
-463 LGNKAK
+463 SRER
-469 IEEYFAKKTKHLN
+469 IEVYFAEKTKHLN

-495 MEEVLSSGDRKDR
+495 MEELLSSKERKDR
-508 IIRSIIEDFETRRR
+508 IINSVLDDFDTRRR
-522 LCDGRGTA
+522 LSDGRGTA

-540 CHYFRLFQNTSFG
+540 CHYFRLFQNTDFG
-553 RHVGIIT
+553 KYVGIIT
-560 SFEPDAGQYTREP
+560 SFEPDKSQYSKEP

-608 DEPANCRLLIVV
+608 DEPANCKLLIVV

-666 VDFKELFGKVQE
+666 VDFKELFGNVQQ

-707 EGARKLEEGR
+707 EGARKLEESR

-730 RELEQFIAYFCGEAQ
+730 RDLEQYIAFFCGEAQ
-745 DAEALEQTEPL
+745 DAEALEKTEPL

-763 VTAFVRSWADIGSEL
+763 VTAFVRAWADIGSEL
-778 PSAGYDEAIIARLE
+778 ENAGYDETTISKLE
-792 KEVAFYAEM
+792 REVAFYVDM
-801 RAAIKHHSGEEF
+801 RATIKNHSGEEF
-813 DIKPFESD
+813 DIKPFEGD
-821 MRDLLNRYVRADDA
+821 MRDLLNRYVRAEDA
-835 RTLGDMSDLSLV
+835 RELGDMGDLSLV

-904 ELIKQSRDDAKSY
+904 ELIKQSRADAKSY
-917 EAFLQQAEVMAR
+917 EEFLKKAEDLAR
-929 KLAAHASGGEQV
+929 KLAAHTSGGEQT
-941 PEALQGRPEAVVLYR
+941 PEALQGRPEAIVLYR

-969 HVGDA
+969 HVGQERKWHSSE
-974 GDPYGG
+974 
-980 DLIGKAVQIDAA
+980 LISKAVQIDTA
-992 MRESVPAGWKGDEIK
+992 MREGVPAGWQGNEIK
-1007 ERMVQ
+1007 ERVVR
-1012 STLLALVGGDKEAM
+1012 SALLKLVDGDRDVM
-1026 LKLFE
+1026 LRLFE
-1031 LVKNQAGYR
+1031 LVKNQPGYR

>member
-1 MEGPVNETA
+1 MSEPA

-23 KLFTSAVEAGGLG
+23 RLFTDTVADGGLG
-36 YAYLGEW
+36 YAYLGDW

-55 YLKASLKRRGYT
+55 YLAVNLKRRGYS
-67 DVQISDA
+67 DVQISAA
-74 LRQLHAAAEIGGNT
+74 LRQLQAAAEISSNT

-97 RLLRYGADVQTALG
+97 NLLRYGADVQTALG
-111 EPIRKVHYIDWT
+111 EPIGKVYFIDWA
-123 NPDNNDFGLAE
+123 NPANNDFALAE

-146 DIVLYLNGIAV
+146 DIVLYINGIAV
-157 AVIELKRSS
+157 AVIELKRGS
-166 VGMAEGIRQLISNQE
+166 VDKAEGIRQLISNQE
-181 KQFNQAFFSTI
+181 KQYNEGFFSTV

-205 FATVGSPEEFYVKW
+205 YATVGSAEEFYVQW
-219 KAADGLAGGQAG
+219 KAKAGLAGGEAG
-231 ALLDRPLAEMLD
+231 ALLDRPLAELFD
-243 KAQLLDFLYHFVI
+243 KAQLLDFFYHFII
-256 FDGGIKKVP
+256 FDAGFKKVP

-277 ARTRKREGGVIW
+277 VRTGKREGGVIW

-311 PNARILVITDRDE
+311 PSARILVITDREE
-324 LDDQITKV
+324 LDDQISKV
-332 MKNAGLAS
+332 LKNAGLDS

-495 MEEVLSSGDRKDR
+495 MEEVLSSGERKNR
-508 IIRSIIEDFETRRR
+508 IIRSILEDFDTRRR
-522 LCDGRGTA
+522 LSDGRGTA

-540 CHYFRLFQNTSFG
+540 CHYFRLFQNTDFG
-553 RHVGIIT
+553 KHVGIIT
-560 SFEPDAGQYTREP
+560 SFEPDKNQYSKEP

-596 EKYETEMKRRFK
+596 DKYEAEMKRRFK

-685 DQLVVDA
+685 DELVVDA
-692 KDGQDGNVTLKNWIA
+692 NDGQDGNVTLKNWIT
-707 EGARKLEEGR
+707 EGVKKLEESR

-730 RELEQFIAYFCGEAQ
+730 RDLEQFIAYFCGEAQ
-745 DAEALEQTEPL
+745 NADALAQAEPL

-763 VTAFVRSWADIGSEL
+763 VTAFVRAWADIGSEL
-778 PSAGYDEAIIARLE
+778 ANAGYGEATIARLE

-801 RAAIKHHSGEEF
+801 RASIKHHSGEEF
-813 DIKPFESD
+813 DIKPFEGD
-821 MRDLLNRYVRADDA
+821 MRDLLNRYVKADDA
-835 RTLGDMSDLSLV
+835 RTLGDMAELSLV
-847 DLIVKT
+847 DLIVNT
-853 GIHDAI
+853 GIHNAI
-859 AQKLNAK
+859 AQKLNAR
-866 GASNKAVAEGIIN
+866 GSSNKAVAEGIIN

-890 TDPRFFKEMSNLLD
+890 TDPRFFKEMSSLLD

-917 EAFLQQAEVMAR
+917 EAFLQQAEALAR
-929 KLAAHASGGEQV
+929 KLVAHTAGGEQA
-941 PEALQGRPEAVVLYR
+941 PEELHGKPDAALIYR
-956 NLPDILAKPADAA
+956 NLPDILAKPADGA
-969 HVGDA
+969 HI
-974 GDPYGG
+974 GDPRLQF
-980 DLIGKAVQIDAA
+980 DNALVGKAIKIDTAL
-992 MRESVPAGWKGDEIK
+992 REAVPAGWKGDEIK
-1007 ERMVQ
+1007 ERLVQ
-1012 STLLALVGGDKEAM
+1012 RTLLDLLDGDKTAM
-1026 LKLFE
+1026 RKLFD
-1031 LVKNQAGYR
+1031 LVKNQPGYH